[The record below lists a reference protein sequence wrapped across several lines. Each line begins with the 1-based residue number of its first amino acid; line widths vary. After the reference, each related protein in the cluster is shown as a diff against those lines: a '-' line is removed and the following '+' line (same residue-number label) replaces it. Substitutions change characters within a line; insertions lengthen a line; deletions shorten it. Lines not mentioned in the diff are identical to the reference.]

1 MKSSEIRQSFLDYF
15 RKLDHKVVPSSLL
28 IPVDDPTLMFTN
40 AGMNQFKL
48 VFTGDEKRPYKRATS
63 SQKCIRAGGKHN
75 DLENVGETPRHH
87 TFFEM
92 LGNFSF
98 GDYFK
103 AEAIEYAW
111 EFTTKIIELPKD
123 RIWVSVFRD
132 DDEAYELWEKIV
144 PDLKG
149 RILRFGEKEN
159 YWSMGDTGPCGP
171 CSEIHFDR
179 GEEFGTG
186 SEDVVN
192 GETDRFVEIWN
203 LVFMQFDKDADGNI
217 TPLPRP
223 SIDTGAGLERIVCI
237 LQDAE
242 TNFDTDLFVPIINAL
257 ENICGKKYMTGS
269 AGTSF
274 RVVADHLRALTF
286 AFSDGAV
293 PSNEG
298 RGYVLR
304 RILRRAAR
312 HGRLLGVH
320 EPFMY
325 KLTPVVREIMGGAY
339 PELESKA
346 KHVTELIRAEEE
358 RFNETLD
365 KGLAL
370 FDKVAKKVK
379 SAGNNTIPGEDVFK
393 LFDTYGF
400 PVDLTEVMARESG
413 LKIDMPGFEEHMSE
427 QKRRSKEAR
436 GSVGLTVSSYK
447 EESEF
452 AGYSSMRC
460 TEVTVLKVKERE
472 DGRLEVLL
480 DKTPFYGESG
490 GQVGDTG
497 RLTADGLVFEVLDT
511 LKSGEAILHIG
522 KNLQGSISAFENMKV
537 CAEIDANRR
546 KAIARNHTATHLVHK
561 ALREILGE
569 HVEQSGSHVDHERL
583 RFDFTHFKAVTP
595 DELKQIEQRV
605 NESIM
610 ANYPVKWRVT
620 SIDEARTAGAMALF
634 GEKYGERVRMV
645 EIDDYSRELCGGT
658 HVKSTG
664 EIGLFIITQE
674 TAVAAG
680 MRRMEALTGEGAYR
694 LMSEYR
700 DSVYQISALLKSTQS
715 ELTERVESLI
725 NKVKEQQKEIEK
737 SRQAH
742 GDKKIKSNLDNL
754 IQVGDYYFTTA
765 EIGDRKEAQQYLDNI
780 KNDSRKVIVCMK
792 QESNY
797 FIAVSKVAAENGVS
811 AKSIIK
817 SVNGMLSGRGGG
829 KDTFAQGG
837 TKQPFTLEELEKCFK
852 SYIKDSVKEKEK

>member
-1 MKSSEIRQSFLDYF
+1 MKSSEVRQSFLDYF
-15 RKLDHKVVPSSLL
+15 ERHDHKIIPSSSL
-28 IPVDDPTLMFTN
+28 IPVDDPTLLFTN

-48 VFTGDEKRPYKRATS
+48 VFTGDEKRPYKRAAS

-111 EFTTKIIELPKD
+111 EFMIKVVGLPKD
-123 RIWVSVFRD
+123 RLWATVFRD

-144 PDLKG
+144 PELKG
-149 RILRFGEKEN
+149 RILRFDEKEN

-171 CSEIHFDR
+171 CAEIHFDR
-179 GEEFGTG
+179 GEDYGNG
-186 SEDVVN
+186 PNDVVN

-203 LVFMQFDKDADGNI
+203 LVFMQFDKDADGNVI
-217 TPLPRP
+217 PLPKP

-242 TNFDTDLFVPIINAL
+242 TNFDTDLFMPIIGAL
-257 ENICGKKYMTGS
+257 ESLCGRKYEAGPS
-269 AGTSF
+269 GTSF

-312 HGRLLGVH
+312 HGRLLGIQ
-320 EPFMY
+320 EPFVY

-346 KHVTELIRAEEE
+346 KHVTELIRGEEE

-365 KGLAL
+365 NGLAL

-379 SAGNNTIPGEDVFK
+379 SEGSDTIPGNDVFK
-393 LFDTYGF
+393 LCDTYGF
-400 PVDLTEVMARESG
+400 PPDLTEVMAREND
-413 LKIDMPGFEEHMSE
+413 LKIDMPGFEKYMAE
-427 QKRRSKEAR
+427 QKRRSREAR
-436 GSVGLTVSSYK
+436 GSVGFVVSSYK
-447 EESEF
+447 EKSEF
-452 AGYSSMRC
+452 AGHSSVKC
-460 TEVTVLKVKERE
+460 SEVTVLKVKERE

-480 DKTPFYGESG
+480 KKTPFYGESG

-522 KNLQGSISAFENMKV
+522 KNLQGDIRAFENKKV
-537 CAEIDANRR
+537 CADIDVKRR
-546 KAIARNHTATHLVHK
+546 NAIARNHTATHLVHK

-595 DELKQIEQRV
+595 DELKRIEQRV
-605 NESIM
+605 NESII
-610 ANYPVKWRVT
+610 ANYPVTWKEM
-620 SIDEARTAGAMALF
+620 SLDDAKAAGAMALF

-658 HVKSTG
+658 HVRSTG
-664 EIGLFIITQE
+664 EIGLFVITQE

-680 MRRMEALTGEGAYR
+680 MRRMEAVTGEGAYS
-694 LMSEYR
+694 LVSDYR
-700 DSVYQISALLKSTQS
+700 DSMQKISTLLKSTQF
-715 ELTERVESLI
+715 ELTDRVENLVSR
-725 NKVKEQQKEIEK
+725 VKEQQKEIDK
-737 SRQAH
+737 FKQAD
-742 GDKKIKSNLDNL
+742 GDQKIKSNLDNL
-754 IQVGDYYFTTA
+754 TQAGECYFMTA
-765 EIGDRKEAQQYLDNI
+765 EIDGRKEAQQYLDNV
-780 KNDSRKVIVCMK
+780 KADARKIIVCMK
-792 QESNY
+792 QNSNY
-797 FIAVSKVAAENGVS
+797 FVAVSKTAADSGVS
-811 AKSIIK
+811 AMSIIK
-817 SVNGMLSGRGGG
+817 SVNEKLDGKGGG

-837 TKQPFTLEELEKCFK
+837 SKKSFDLNDLEQILREIV
-852 SYIKDSVKEKEK
+852 S